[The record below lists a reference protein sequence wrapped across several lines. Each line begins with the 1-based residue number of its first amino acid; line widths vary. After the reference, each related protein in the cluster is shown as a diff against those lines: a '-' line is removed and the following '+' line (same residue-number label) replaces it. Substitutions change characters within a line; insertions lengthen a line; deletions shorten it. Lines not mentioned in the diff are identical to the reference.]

1 MSPFVVRV
9 ERAHIA
15 HPLWSARPVIGP
27 SKPLDRQRTHVYIH
41 PVSPSNRTRPISL
54 EIKGTAEQI
63 ADRVRMEIEEGEL
76 APGTPL
82 NQADLAAR
90 FGMSRIPVREAL
102 RHLAAEGYVTYR
114 PNKGANVVSA
124 AAPEEVEEIIEIR
137 ECLEARLMDRAVDRL
152 TPEALDEA
160 SEALDAL
167 NRARTSQQ
175 LQGAHQH
182 FHTLLFHA
190 AQRPR
195 MAAIINGWRFRL
207 DVRPDVD
214 GARKRAF
221 ARATRDVHRRL
232 LDACRNRDHKA
243 AARCVA
249 AEYEII
255 RATSG
260 KIS

>member
-1 MSPFVVRV
+1 MNVDMYTLRPMNPSSAI
-9 ERAHIA
+9 RAI
-15 HPLWSARPVIGP
+15 P
-27 SKPLDRQRTHVYIH
+27 
-41 PVSPSNRTRPISL
+41 L

-63 ADRVRMEIEEGEL
+63 ADRVRMEIEEGRL
-76 APGTPL
+76 APGAPL

-114 PNKGANVVSA
+114 PNKGASVVA
-124 AAPEEVEEIIEIR
+124 AVTPEETEEILEIR
-137 ECLEARLMDRAVDRL
+137 ECLETRLMCRVVDRI

-167 NRARTSQQ
+167 NRARTSRD
-175 LQGAHQH
+175 LQGAHQR
-182 FHTLLFHA
+182 FHTLLFVA

-195 MAAIINGWRFRL
+195 MAAIINSWRFRL

-232 LDACRNRDHKA
+232 LAACRRGDRA
-243 AARCVA
+243 AVARCVA
-249 AEYEII
+249 AEYRII
-255 RATSG
+255 RGTSG
-260 KIS
+260 KLA